1 MFVLENLG
9 VFKKISGQLHP
20 VCGNQISY
28 FKTKHFFSN
37 PIQVFF
43 VHKPNQT
50 TSTAFPLH

>member
-9 VFKKISGQLHP
+9 VFKKIPGQLHP

-37 PIQVFF
+37 LTRPQAQLFHNI
-43 VHKPNQT
+43 KLKIEPKE
-50 TSTAFPLH
+50 L